1 MLFVFQYWNQKIVS
15 KSRNLDFV
23 KSYILRI
30 LIPEAPLRAN
40 KLDNLLG
47 GATRLYVSKNILTLI
62 LLSCQNMDEFKAPP
76 ISSWQ
81 YLVKIWTND
90 T

>member
-47 GATRLYVSKNILTLI
+47 GQQGY
-62 LLSCQNMDEFKAPP
+62 M
-76 ISSWQ
+76 
-81 YLVKIWTND
+81 
-90 T
+90 

>member
-47 GATRLYVSKNILTLI
+47 GGNKVICKQKYSNIDFVVLPKYGWV
-62 LLSCQNMDEFKAPP
+62 Q
-76 ISSWQ
+76 SS
-81 YLVKIWTND
+81 TN
-90 T
+90 